1 MTTREDG
8 DHSEPALVR
17 RLPDV
22 NYWWPESDR
31 EYRPGRPGCIPTEKS
46 WANYKADFY
55 SAIGKLAWDPGAE
68 SPQTRFFA
76 VVGSENTGKTTLLG
90 QLVRLFAD
98 DRFRELLWTL
108 PETDDVGHLARGPRD
123 VRTAWAIDRY
133 HYDPTGSGG
142 ESSHFVNQLPNLGP
156 NRVLYLPL
164 GADPAFQ
171 LRPERQIREAV
182 SYYEREVLD
191 GDPAETRHFVFVDD
205 VDALDED
212 AGDDGWG
219 ELVAELCRD
228 TPARTVV
235 ATAASDD
242 VVERQLYDA
251 ERDEMRLDDYEIE
264 TVLPAKFRDYLQRR
278 YPIFEGADATDG
290 VELSYHAALAGD
302 AAPGEDPD
310 TYRISPSEFTEQ
322 TRAAVDRPDELLS
335 ALESYESQ
343 LDRTYRLVGSG
354 GSDSPRAWIQRALDE
369 YLLLGGYLA
378 LALDD
383 DLFERSDETFRAY
396 LRGDADVGGHSFAA
410 DAAGVVDD
418 LLGSLHEQAPSLQ
431 SIQQRKVRD
440 LSRLYSWVA
449 DTLETRPFDYDDLL
463 GTSGDPGDWILDVDR
478 RTLREKYFATLE
490 ELVLVAFSDG
500 YGQKKPRHLR
510 VGLRD
515 VGLGNVLQWRGLDD
529 VTSDRGGVRSKL
541 EYMVAFDHVIRFS
554 YNVNH
559 PLDPNCGVVRYWRD
573 GDDFVEFVPKV
584 RGAPVPIGIDTSSDT
599 PVRKIDAVGRF
610 LDRQSPDPDAD
621 LHDFVRYEPAV
632 GSPRTGPSGG
642 LSKLSDW
649 VERRVLDALEAS
661 DEVNGLGDLW
671 ESSVDTVAAIDGLD
685 REDAETLADA
695 VTLYDAVADVRGV
708 GPSKQETLWNPGTD
722 DPDHWTVERLCAA
735 TVAEVAALDGF
746 TETTAER
753 VIEAAK
759 HRSERGE
766 DGEYERRIDRLR
778 HGDGAWWD
786 GLREEPG
793 SEYRGHYEAFRW
805 GESDDGPT
813 STGGASGATTHHRI
827 HDGEAQFGLVLTGGN
842 SVERYESPDDEKPVY
857 AVPLWMFLTLA

>member
-8 DHSEPALVR
+8 DRSEKALVR
-17 RLPDV
+17 RLPDI
-22 NYWWPESDR
+22 NYWWPDSDR
-31 EYRPGRPGCIPTEKS
+31 EYRPGRLGCIPTKRS

-55 SAIGKLAWDPGAE
+55 SAIQKLAWDPE
-68 SPQTRFFA
+68 SEAPQTRFFA
-76 VVGSENTGKTTLLG
+76 IAGSENTGKTTLLG
-90 QLVRLFAD
+90 QLVRLFVD

-108 PETDDVGHLARGPRD
+108 PETDDVEHLARGPRD

-133 HYDPTGSGG
+133 HYDPSDADG
-142 ESSHFVNQLPNLGP
+142 ESSHFVNQLPDLGP

-164 GADPAFQ
+164 DADPAFQ
-171 LRPERQIREAV
+171 LRPERQIRDAV
-182 SYYEREVLD
+182 AYYEAEVLD

-205 VDALDED
+205 VDVLDDD

-228 TPARTVV
+228 APARTVV
-235 ATAASDD
+235 GTATSDD

-278 YPIFEGADATDG
+278 YPLFEGANAADG
-290 VELSYHAALAGD
+290 VEMAYHAALDGD
-302 AAPGEDPD
+302 ASLERDPD
-310 TYRISPSEFTEQ
+310 TYRVSPSEFT
-322 TRAAVDRPDELLS
+322 TKVRAAVDHPDELLS

-343 LDRTYRLVGSG
+343 LDRMYRLVGSG
-354 GSDSPRAWIQRALDE
+354 GSDSPRAWIKRALEE

-383 DLFERSDETFRAY
+383 DLFERSDEWFRAY
-396 LRGDADVGGHSFAA
+396 LRGDADGEGHTFAD
-410 DAAGVVDD
+410 DAGSVADD

-431 SIQQRKVRD
+431 SIKPRRVRD

-449 DTLETRPFDYDDLL
+449 DELETRPFDYDDLL
-463 GTSGDPGDWILDVDR
+463 GESGDPGDWILDVDR

-515 VGLGNVLQWRGLDD
+515 VGLGNVLQWRDLDD
-529 VTSDRGGVRSKL
+529 VTSDRDGVRSKL

-584 RGAPVPIGIDTSSDT
+584 RGAPVPIGIDTASDT
-599 PVRKIDAVGRF
+599 PVEKIDAVGRF
-610 LDRQSPDPDAD
+610 LDRQSADPDAD
-621 LHDFVRYEPAV
+621 LHDFVRYEPTV

-642 LSKLSDW
+642 LSKLSEW
-649 VERRVLDALEAS
+649 LERRVLDALEDA
-661 DEVNGLGDLW
+661 DEVDGLSDLW
-671 ESSVDTVAAIDGLD
+671 NASVEALAAIDGLS
-685 REDAETLADA
+685 RADAETVADA
-695 VTLYDAVADVRGV
+695 IALYDAVSDVRGV
-708 GPSKQETLWNPGTD
+708 GPAKQETLWNPGTD
-722 DPDHWTVERLCAA
+722 DPTHWTVERLGAA

-759 HRSERGE
+759 HRTERGE

-778 HGDGAWWD
+778 RGDDGWWN
-786 GLREEPG
+786 GLREEPD
-793 SEYRGHYEAFRW
+793 SEYRGSYEAFRW
-805 GESDDGPT
+805 GENDDDP
-813 STGGASGATTHHRI
+813 TGGSSGATTHHRI

-842 SVERYESPDDEKPVY
+842 SVERYESPEDEKPVY
-857 AVPLWMFLTLA
+857 AVPLWLFLTLA